1 MMELFSHF
9 TDLGKHAMFIWLS
22 WGAVVVALIVLAL
35 VSRAS
40 VTRRANEVASLKSEI
55 REISGDEV

>member
-1 MMELFSHF
+1 MELFSHF